1 MDDRVNG
8 IVGED
13 LPYGF
18 CIAEIHL
25 HQRNVVPAGNHLHAV
40 EAGEVAVGEIIG
52 DHHIVACLNQ
62 FHGDVAPDETRP
74 AGHKHCLFHIV

>member
-1 MDDRVNG
+1 MDDRVDG

-13 LPYGF
+13 LPHGF
-18 CIAEIHL
+18 RVAEVHL
-25 HQRNVVPAGNHLHAV
+25 HQRDVVPPGDLLHPL

-52 DHHIVACLNQ
+52 DHHIVARLDQ
-62 FHGDVAPDETRP
+62 FHGDVAPDEPRP